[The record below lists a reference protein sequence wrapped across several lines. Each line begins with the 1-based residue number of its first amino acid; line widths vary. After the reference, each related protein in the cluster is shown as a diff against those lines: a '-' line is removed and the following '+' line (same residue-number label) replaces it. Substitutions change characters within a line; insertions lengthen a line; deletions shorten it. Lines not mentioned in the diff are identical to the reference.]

1 MTADLT
7 PGFLIQAPA
16 TLTYVPE
23 LHRRA
28 VVELKI
34 EVMWG
39 RATVAFLVIDDH
51 NGNPN
56 KRFSKIYRGAH
67 GEGAERPYN
76 ASDPVHAFHEG
87 FEFGSL
93 HWIFTE
99 GHMPCAWA
107 LAERVAH
114 AMAADQVRVDVFVA
128 ESRPT
133 QCLVNEISL
142 SSGNP
147 SGTADRHLAALWIEP
162 IVTKKMRAMPF
173 EPRRGY
179 EMSTF
184 ASEGAYCLMDG
195 SVVENGARLPST
207 IPCGVGSPGPQ
218 KNSTCEAMV
227 LLSEISRAEK
237 TRSDIRLVIVRCP
250 PPAFFCVSTQRR
262 NHVFELR
269 LAPAHVRSFCH
280 TVCAGVP
287 TKTSRGLIHML
298 TCATL
303 SRVLR
308 PVESRRPTC
317 STSSITMMTWRIAPS
332 SCMGAAPHAASDMIV

>member
-1 MTADLT
+1 MDSTRRVPSEAWLRDHLEPLEGWARERWAQRADDSARNPTWRRNGNRLTADLT

-147 SGTADRHLAALWIEP
+147 SGTADRHW
-162 IVTKKMRAMPF
+162 
-173 EPRRGY
+173 
-179 EMSTF
+179 
-184 ASEGAYCLMDG
+184 
-195 SVVENGARLPST
+195 LPS
-207 IPCGVGSPGPQ
+207 GSSQ
-218 KNSTCEAMV
+218 S
-227 LLSEISRAEK
+227 
-237 TRSDIRLVIVRCP
+237 
-250 PPAFFCVSTQRR
+250 
-262 NHVFELR
+262 
-269 LAPAHVRSFCH
+269 
-280 TVCAGVP
+280 
-287 TKTSRGLIHML
+287 
-298 TCATL
+298 
-303 SRVLR
+303 
-308 PVESRRPTC
+308 
-317 STSSITMMTWRIAPS
+317 
-332 SCMGAAPHAASDMIV
+332 